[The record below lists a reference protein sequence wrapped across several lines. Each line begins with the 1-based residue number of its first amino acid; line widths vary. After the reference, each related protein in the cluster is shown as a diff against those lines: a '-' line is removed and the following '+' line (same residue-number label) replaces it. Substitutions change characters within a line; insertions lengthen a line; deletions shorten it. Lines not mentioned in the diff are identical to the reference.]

1 MIFGIGV
8 VLTVIVFLWMFVG
21 GNITAVSINLVVG
34 KYENIPLVAVIT
46 GSFGIGFLVAYLM
59 GLYTYFGSILKD
71 LRIKNLEKALSEQQT
86 RLMQMEE
93 SLAKERQKAKDLASG
108 KKPEETTALTTTT
121 KTSLVKVIKDN
132 LNISKWI
139 KPKESKNK

>member
-21 GNITAVSINLVVG
+21 GNITAVSINLVVA
-34 KYENIPLVAVIT
+34 KYENVPLVAVIT

-59 GLYTYFGSILKD
+59 GLSTYFSSILKD
-71 LRIKNLEKALSEQQT
+71 MRIKNLEKALSEQQT

-108 KKPEETTALTTTT
+108 KKPEETTALVATT
-121 KTSLVKVIKDN
+121 KTSLIKVIKDN
-132 LNISKWI
+132 LNITKWV
-139 KPKESKNK
+139 KPKESKDK

>member
-108 KKPEETTALTTTT
+108 KKPEETTALVATT
-121 KTSLVKVIKDN
+121 KTSLIKVIKDN
-132 LNISKWI
+132 LNITKWG
-139 KPKESKNK
+139 KPKESKDK